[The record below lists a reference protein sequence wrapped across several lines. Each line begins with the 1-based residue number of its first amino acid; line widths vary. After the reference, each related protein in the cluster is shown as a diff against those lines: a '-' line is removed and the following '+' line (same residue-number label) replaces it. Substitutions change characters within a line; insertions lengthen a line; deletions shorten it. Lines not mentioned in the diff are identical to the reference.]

1 MFYFILPILNHRK
14 ETNDLQI
21 SNKHKLIFIS
31 TMNISPFCFI
41 NKLDCALINTWEE
54 SNLNPS
60 FQCYKY
66 ERIYLLDMV
75 HASKFFFF
83 FKVKQIPD
91 VNVKNYECKADVC
104 KKLHLNIFYR
114 KICIIQINCKMQN
127 TRFNMF

>member
-1 MFYFILPILNHRK
+1 
-14 ETNDLQI
+14 
-21 SNKHKLIFIS
+21 
-31 TMNISPFCFI
+31 MNISPFCFI
-41 NKLDCALINTWEE
+41 KKLDCALINTWEE

-66 ERIYLLDMV
+66 EHIYLLDMV
-75 HASKFFFF
+75 HDSKFFIFF
-83 FKVKQIPD
+83 EVKQIPD

-127 TRFNMF
+127 TRFNMFLLYYIYWNSNDNLYYQEEKW